1 MANELYTRT
10 NQKIYFAGLSLEA
23 LGRAEEGKEMNAI
36 ALVQAGREA
45 ALFHLYGA
53 LLGLCHEIAGFYR
66 LPEAGAIRAE
76 TLLNPKVLESM
87 AIPELAELVEMAQSP
102 DSWVSRLLAAH
113 LALFQPPRVPHKP
126 KGDVTQPLI
135 VAVSVGEEE
144 PAPLS
149 RAELENWRQELKKLA
164 IRFREGLNEC

>member
-10 NQKIYFAGLSLEA
+10 NQKIYFAGLALEA

-36 ALVQAGREA
+36 ALVQAGRES

-66 LPEAGAIRAE
+66 LPQAGAPRAE
-76 TLLNPKVLESM
+76 TIMSREVLESM

-102 DSWVSRLLAAH
+102 DSWVARLLKAH
-113 LALFQPPRVPHKP
+113 SDMFQPPRIPHIP

-135 VAVSVGEEE
+135 VAVSMDEEE

-149 RAELENWRQELKKLA
+149 REELESWRQELKKLA
-164 IRFREGLNEC
+164 IRFRDGLNEC